1 MKVTEK
7 IDLAAKLVS
16 QLLVL
21 EMATRV
27 AGHPSHIMWWARSTR
42 Y

>member
-7 IDLAAKLVS
+7 IDLTAKLAS
-16 QLLVL
+16 LF

-27 AGHPSHIMWWARSTR
+27 AGHPSHIMWWARLTK